1 MVGSLYGLAVA
12 QAHKADDWAPDTYE
26 SAHIETKS
34 YSHAQVVLNAGTV
47 GALGGTITVTVEE
60 SDQTGR
66 GYTTVPGAT
75 FAVVDAAND
84 NAVHV
89 GYLNLSPL
97 KPFVRVVAVVATDT
111 CGMGIDVILSPDDTR
126 HDTDQDF
133 SL

>member
-1 MVGSLYGLAVA
+1 M
-12 QAHKADDWAPDTYE
+12 
-26 SAHIETKS
+26 
-34 YSHAQVVLNAGTV
+34 
-47 GALGGTITVTVEE
+47 
-60 SDQTGR
+60 
-66 GYTTVPGAT
+66 
-75 FAVVDAAND
+75 
-84 NAVHV
+84 